1 MNNNNNIDYTEY
13 AYIFDYNQCKIYEV
27 KLDENTTNLMTDEL
41 LDYYDLNPDECY
53 IMFTDHKIEI
63 ECLEKD

>member
-13 AYIFDYNQCKIYEV
+13 AYIFDYNQCKIHEV

-41 LDYYDLNPDECY
+41 LDYYDLNSDECY
-53 IMFTDHKIEI
+53 VMFSSKKLEI
-63 ECLEKD
+63 EPLTE